1 MICNKCKNEI
11 SDKLS
16 VCPLCGNKVKKVY
29 KSGFVINNKEN
40 NDGAQKSFSFISM
53 KRPTKGKEI
62 DRRKFVNYLD
72 YKDAKDKQD
81 DFIKGN
87 IEFKNKFI
95 SIDSKND
102 VSATNGKLKNK
113 KKNSKVV
120 RTKNFSSAI
129 ARQASIDN
137 INNVI
142 YKPNKKKMNG
152 LVFLGYAMVVII
164 WVAVFVLVSGDKND
178 YYFEEDQ
185 TKNTIA
191 TGDNSKENT
200 KIDEELSNYTP
211 VSKSGQVNK
220 IASEGVTSIVYD
232 NQYLKQFNIDNYDTV
247 KRLLITDSVKQK
259 DHCLKEITNIEN
271 EIINNYGIVAVNL
284 CEMDIE
290 FAKELSS
297 VVAYIYNTYPNARN
311 YLTNLTLAN
320 VDNVSYMAAFMPVFT
335 FATSKTTTGYPVAI
349 KTQIILN
356 AKYFLNVPKIE
367 NSVSY
372 GTKTGYFPS
381 GATRSSAVAHEFGH
395 YLSYVALLNH
405 YDSGALNFVKASN
418 ASLLYD
424 VYTDF
429 NEGKYVY
436 ELLKEAYDL
445 YQSYYHSDYTF
456 DQWRGTISKYA
467 VSKDNNGLYI
477 YDETVA
483 EAFHDC
489 YINGELAEPASRM
502 IMHVLESKL

>member
-16 VCPLCGNKVKKVY
+16 VCPLCGNKINKVY
-29 KSGFVINNKEN
+29 KNKFVSNSDTNS
-40 NDGAQKSFSFISM
+40 DGAKKSSSFISL
-53 KRPTKGKEI
+53 KRTPKDKEI
-62 DRRKFVNYLD
+62 DRRRFINYID
-72 YKDAKDKQD
+72 YKDAKDKHE

-95 SIDSKND
+95 SVDNSND

-113 KKNSKVV
+113 RKVDKV
-120 RTKNFSSAI
+120 IKTKNFSSAI
-129 ARQASIDN
+129 ARQASLDSTNSLIF
-137 INNVI
+137 
-142 YKPNKKKMNG
+142 KPNKKKISG
-152 LVFLGYAMVVII
+152 LVFLGYAMVALI
-164 WVAVFVLVSGDKND
+164 WIAVFIVISGDKKD

-185 TKNTIA
+185 TKNTVA
-191 TGDNSKENT
+191 TGVENNENT
-200 KIDEELSNYTP
+200 KIDEELSTYTP
-211 VSKSGQVNK
+211 VSKSGQTNK

-232 NQYLKQFNIDNYDTV
+232 NQYLKQFNIEDYDTV

-259 DHCLKEITNIEN
+259 DHCLPEITKIEN

-284 CEMDIE
+284 CEMDE
-290 FAKELSS
+290 DFAKELSS
-297 VVAYIYNTYPNARN
+297 VVSYIYNTYPSARY
-311 YLTNLTLAN
+311 YLTNMTLAN
-320 VDNVSYMAAFMPVFT
+320 VDNVSYIAAFMPVFT
-335 FATSKTTTGYPVAI
+335 FATSKTNTGYPVAI

-356 AKYFLNVPKIE
+356 AKYFLNISKIE
-367 NSVSY
+367 NSVNY

-395 YLSYVALLNH
+395 YLSYIALLNH
-405 YDSGALNFVKASN
+405 YDSGPLNFVKASN

-436 ELLKEAYDL
+436 DLLKEAYDL
-445 YQSYYHSDYTF
+445 YQSYYHSDYSF
-456 DQWRGTISKYA
+456 DEWRATISKYA
-467 VSKDNNGLYI
+467 VAKDNNGKYI